1 VNRTKPTHHLVCR
14 IDLAAGDLLNRLF
27 NHGLKSIQL
36 LFIEINLLH
45 IQIIPLIINDEV
57 QRRAIRRRRGILI
70 QDEAAVLEMRGEF
83 GHTHSIAQTRSTRQR
98 PAAPPLTSPAP

>member
-1 VNRTKPTHHLVCR
+1 MKRTKPTHHLVCR
-14 IDLAAGDLLNRLF
+14 IELAALYLLNRLF

-36 LFIEINLLH
+36 LFIEINLFL
-45 IQIIPLIINDEV
+45 QIIPLIIKDEMK
-57 QRRAIRRRRGILI
+57 RRAIGRRRRILI

>member
-1 VNRTKPTHHLVCR
+1 MNRTKPTHHLVCR
-14 IDLAAGDLLNRLF
+14 IELAALYLLNRLF

-36 LFIEINLLH
+36 LFIEINLLL
-45 IQIIPLIINDEV
+45 IQLIPLIIKAEMK
-57 QRRAIRRRRGILI
+57 RRAIRRRSRILI
-70 QDEAAVLEMRGEF
+70 QDEATVLEMRGEF